1 MALID
6 KQKEVVNSWRVI
18 FVVLLSTT
26 IGLVGFVFLN
36 LTKLNELQLIFVNI
50 GAVILIAALIF
61 TAKQMIIAIDKL
73 KDL

>member
-18 FVVLLSTT
+18 FVVLLSIT

-61 TAKQMIIAIDKL
+61 TAKQMITAIDKL